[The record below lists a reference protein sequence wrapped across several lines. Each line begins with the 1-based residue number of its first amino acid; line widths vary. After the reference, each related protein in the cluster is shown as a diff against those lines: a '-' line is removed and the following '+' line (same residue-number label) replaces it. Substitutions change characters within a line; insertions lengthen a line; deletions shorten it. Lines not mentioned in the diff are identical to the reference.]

1 MSVNKGYEDISRKL
15 TPYKRGAIG
24 DLEVERDANRGCQE
38 RAVRGLMMWLS
49 R

>member
-15 TPYKRGAIG
+15 TLYKRGAIG